1 MKRGLLICLMDVMFT
16 IIIES
21 VSFFIDQST
30 MEYSAQLVSK
40 QLLIELQGT
49 TKSEQLSLF
58 SQLY

>member
-1 MKRGLLICLMDVMFT
+1 MDVMFT

-40 QLLIELQGT
+40 QLLFKLQGT